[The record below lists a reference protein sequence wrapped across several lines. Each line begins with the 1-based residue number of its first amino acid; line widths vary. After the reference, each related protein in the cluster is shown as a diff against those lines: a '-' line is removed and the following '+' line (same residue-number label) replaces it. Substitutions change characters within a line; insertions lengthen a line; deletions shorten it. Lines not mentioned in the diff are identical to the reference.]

1 MSGAKVVVQF
11 IAADVGG
18 RTMPACL
25 TQKYR
30 PHFRVGSGE
39 YLGVVFSGDES
50 SEPIQPGICMNADVR
65 FVYAPNVDYGDL
77 VVGAQFQILEGAR
90 IVGVGVISELVT

>member
-1 MSGAKVVVQF
+1 M
-11 IAADVGG
+11 
-18 RTMPACL
+18 TACV

-50 SEPIQPGICMNADVR
+50 GEPIQPGICMNADVR

-90 IVGVGVISELVT
+90 IVGIGVISELVT

>member
-1 MSGAKVVVQF
+1 
-11 IAADVGG
+11 
-18 RTMPACL
+18 
-25 TQKYR
+25 
-30 PHFRVGSGE
+30 
-39 YLGVVFSGDES
+39 
-50 SEPIQPGICMNADVR
+50 MNADVR